1 MTTTP
6 DFRSEAF
13 LREHIAQTMAFYHP
27 HAIDPAGGFFITTR
41 TTARSTIAATVTW

>member
-6 DFRSEAF
+6 DFRSEAC

-27 HAIDPAGGFFITTR
+27 HAIDPAMKEEAIDALESLR
-41 TTARSTIAATVTW
+41 DELRSAS